1 MLLTPGAR
9 LGVYE
14 IVSALGAGGMGEV
27 YRARDP
33 RLHRDVAIKVLPDTL
48 AADPQ
53 FRERFDREARAIA
66 ALNHPHICTL
76 HDVGDQN
83 GTAFLVM
90 ELVEGE
96 TLAARLQRGAMPL
109 PDALKTAIEI
119 ASALDAAHRIGVV
132 HRDLKPG
139 NIILTKSGAK
149 LLDFGLAK
157 TGSSTS
163 VSVASVLPT
172 TPAVTAAAP
181 LTGQGTILGTVQYM
195 APEQIEGLE
204 ADART
209 DIFAFGALLYE
220 MITGRKAFEGRSQAS
235 VMAAILERDPERV
248 TTLQPVA
255 PVAVEHVVTLCLAK
269 DRERRWQSIRDV
281 ETHLRWIATVSPVG
295 PATAAVPKSPRT
307 LERVAWAGAILVA
320 VVATAIVLRPREPES
335 RPQIAR
341 LSVALPPTTPL
352 ALFEQA
358 IAISPDGTRIVYR
371 AGGERSSP
379 MLYVRSLDNE
389 TAMPLR
395 GTELPE
401 TPFFSPD
408 GQWIAFFSGAKLKKV
423 PANGGV
429 PLVICD
435 VVSTAYGGTWGPDD
449 TIVFATSDV
458 DFAGLLRVSAA
469 GGTPQRLT
477 TPEPGGRHTFPS
489 FLPGGKAIVFA
500 AASRLAG
507 EADNASIVARQ
518 LDTGEQR
525 VVFTG
530 ANQPRYLASGHLV
543 VARAGTLL
551 TIPFDAARLEATGP
565 AAAVLEG
572 VMFGGTG
579 GVAQYDVSRT
589 GHLVY
594 ATGPTSMSDREVVW
608 VNRRGEATPVEGLK
622 RGVNEARLSPDGRLI
637 AVSLTG
643 ENQNIWTFDPARRTF
658 SRLSFGKGIDQI
670 PRWTP
675 DGRRIAYSSTQA
687 GPYQVYWKAA
697 DGSGTEELLVKAEV
711 AGQFPRAWSPDGR
724 WLLFQRG
731 TAAAAND
738 LWVMS
743 ADGHEKARAFIAT
756 PANETEADFSPDGHW
771 VAYESN
777 ETGVPNVFVQAFP
790 GPGGKWQISTDGGV
804 RPRWRRDGRE
814 LLYRTREAVMG
825 VAVMT
830 GTTFTAGP
838 PQEVLRGTYETA
850 FDVSPDGQRFLMIR
864 SGTTTN
870 SAQLHV
876 VLNWMEDVK
885 SNRGRN

>member
-1 MLLTPGAR
+1 MQLSAGAR

-14 IVSALGAGGMGEV
+14 IVSPLGAGGMGEV

-33 RLHRDVAIKVLPDTL
+33 RLHRDVAVKVLPHML

-76 HDVGDQN
+76 HDVGDQD

-96 TLAARLQRGAMPL
+96 TLAARLQRGALPL
-109 PDALKTAIEI
+109 ADALKTAIEI

-157 TGSSTS
+157 TGSSS
-163 VSVASVLPT
+163 PVSVASVLPT
-172 TPAVTAAAP
+172 TPAATAAAP
-181 LTGQGTILGTVQYM
+181 LTGQGTILGTFQYM
-195 APEQIEGLE
+195 APEQIEGID

-235 VMAAILERDPERV
+235 VMAAILEREPERV

-255 PVAVEHVVTLCLAK
+255 PIAVDHVVMLCLAK

-281 ETHLRWIATVSPVG
+281 ETQLRWIATGTSVG
-295 PATAAVPKSPRT
+295 PTPAPVPAVRRT
-307 LERVAWAGAILVA
+307 VERIAWVAAILIA
-320 VVATAIVLRPREPES
+320 VVTTAILLRPREPES

-371 AGGERSSP
+371 AGAERSSP
-379 MLYVRSLDNE
+379 MLYVRRLDDE
-389 TAMPLR
+389 TATPLR
-395 GTELPE
+395 GTEFPE
-401 TPFFSPD
+401 SPFFSPD

-423 PANGGV
+423 PATGGV

-449 TIVFATSDV
+449 TIVFATADV
-458 DFAGLLRVSAA
+458 DFSGLLRVAAA

-477 TPEPGGRHTFPS
+477 TPEAGGRYTFPS

-507 EADNASIVARQ
+507 EAENASIVIRQ
-518 LDTGEQR
+518 LDTGAQR

-530 ANQPRYLASGHLV
+530 ANQPHYLTSGHLV
-543 VARAGTLL
+543 VARAETLL
-551 TIPFDAARLEATGP
+551 TIPFDPARLEATGP
-565 AAAVLEG
+565 AAAALEG

-579 GVAQYDVSRT
+579 GVAQFDVSRT

-594 ATGPTSMSDREVVW
+594 ATGPSSMSDREVVW
-608 VNRRGEATPVEGLK
+608 VNRRGEATPVDGLK
-622 RGVNEARLSPDGRLI
+622 RPVTEATLSPDGRLI
-637 AVSLTG
+637 AVSLAG
-643 ENQNIWTFDPARRTF
+643 VNQNIWTFDVATRAF
-658 SRLSFGKGIDQI
+658 NRLSFGKGFD
-670 PRWTP
+670 
-675 DGRRIAYSSTQA
+675 
-687 GPYQVYWKAA
+687 
-697 DGSGTEELLVKAEV
+697 
-711 AGQFPRAWSPDGR
+711 QFP
-724 WLLFQRG
+724 
-731 TAAAAND
+731 
-738 LWVMS
+738 
-743 ADGHEKARAFIAT
+743 
-756 PANETEADFSPDGHW
+756 
-771 VAYESN
+771 
-777 ETGVPNVFVQAFP
+777 
-790 GPGGKWQISTDGGV
+790 
-804 RPRWRRDGRE
+804 
-814 LLYRTREAVMG
+814 
-825 VAVMT
+825 
-830 GTTFTAGP
+830 
-838 PQEVLRGTYETA
+838 
-850 FDVSPDGQRFLMIR
+850 
-864 SGTTTN
+864 
-870 SAQLHV
+870 
-876 VLNWMEDVK
+876 
-885 SNRGRN
+885 